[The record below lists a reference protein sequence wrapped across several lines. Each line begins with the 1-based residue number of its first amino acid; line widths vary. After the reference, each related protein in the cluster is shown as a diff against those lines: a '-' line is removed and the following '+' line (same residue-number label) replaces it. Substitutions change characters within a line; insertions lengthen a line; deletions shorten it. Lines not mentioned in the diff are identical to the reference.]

1 MTTLSEITETL
12 TNQFADAV
20 TAVEKLHVASI
31 DDITSLVDEASRAL
45 CEGRKIIRMK
55 REEAAAIIAESIRDE
70 EALEA
75 DFRKALQDISV
86 ELTKLRGTKSLATR
100 AKLKAIK
107 GGQG

>member
-31 DDITSLVDEASRAL
+31 DDIGALVQEASLAL
-45 CEGRKIIRMK
+45 CEGRKAIRLK
-55 REEAAAIIAESIRDE
+55 REDAAALIAESIRDE
-70 EALEA
+70 EALESE
-75 DFRKALQDISV
+75 FRKALHDISV
-86 ELTKLRGTKSLATR
+86 ELTKLRGTKQLATR